1 MCRSMSYSFW
11 VICSCALRLHSDDH
25 LCLNQVYWLV
35 APETKRRQRASQ
47 ASQEGGCGVAGWQ
60 GLKMDN
66 GDIADL
72 MPHFARRPSGVED
85 NAFPRR
91 GG

>member
-1 MCRSMSYSFW
+1 MKS
-11 VICSCALRLHSDDH
+11 
-25 LCLNQVYWLV
+25 
-35 APETKRRQRASQ
+35 
-47 ASQEGGCGVAGWQ
+47 
-60 GLKMDN
+60 

-72 MPHFARRPSGVED
+72 MPRFMRRPSGVED

>member
-1 MCRSMSYSFW
+1 MK
-11 VICSCALRLHSDDH
+11 
-25 LCLNQVYWLV
+25 V
-35 APETKRRQRASQ
+35 APRASQ
-47 ASQEGGCGVAGWQ
+47 ASREGGCGMVGWQ
-60 GLKMDN
+60 DLKTES

-72 MPHFARRPSGVED
+72 TPRFMRRPSGIED